1 MMALHQP
8 SPLIPTVSSTYIA
21 ALKRSASLAINLF
34 HHSASRKQLN
44 VHWINL
50 HHCFTTCAVLIYCFR
65 QFEIRSDLMP
75 VPEDEI
81 AMMVA
86 RCRQT
91 LPLFRGTGASL
102 VRRYEVMLSK
112 IITAFEMQQQ
122 QQGTVP
128 AEQVISPAPA
138 HVDSTSAQSRT
149 ESGQGS
155 AFDID
160 MMVNG
165 LLPEGDALN
174 LTTSPTFAEYGM
186 STELAN
192 FMLPG
197 SMWEDKTG
205 YSLDNRN
212 MEMYSPPMETERDV
226 EG

>member
-1 MMALHQP
+1 MNEFGNTKKTDTLEQLLDDLQYHLLMMALHQP

-21 ALKRSASLAINLF
+21 ALKRSASLAVNLF

-50 HHCFTTCAVLIYCFR
+50 HHCFTACAVLIYCFR
-65 QFEIRSDLMP
+65 QFEIRSDLIP

-122 QQGTVP
+122 QQGTVS
-128 AEQVISPAPA
+128 AEQVISPAPRRGTLPVPNRELNPA
-138 HVDSTSAQSRT
+138 RV
-149 ESGQGS
+149 
-155 AFDID
+155 
-160 MMVNG
+160 
-165 LLPEGDALN
+165 LLLV
-174 LTTSPTFAEYGM
+174 LI
-186 STELAN
+186 
-192 FMLPG
+192 
-197 SMWEDKTG
+197 
-205 YSLDNRN
+205 
-212 MEMYSPPMETERDV
+212 
-226 EG
+226 